1 MGVLSLQ
8 PRSLSA
14 ASVVTEFRREWF
26 DLHVP
31 WHRVG
36 TVVDITDDSGRLLA
50 NVLEDYE
57 TTTAVVVD
65 LTGDVRQARARLAEF
80 GARVDVRVGGVLDPL
95 PTGADYY
102 LLPDGI
108 EDLDAGRL
116 RRLMRSVA
124 KACLP
129 NGRAIAC
136 LPTADVARLALAAD
150 RAGMEV
156 TRQSGEDTVSL
167 IEFGSGFLK
176 VLPSE

>member
-14 ASVVTEFRREWF
+14 ASAVTALRQEWF

-31 WHRVG
+31 WQRVG
-36 TVVDITDDSGRLLA
+36 TVVDITDDSGLLLSQ
-50 NVLEDYE
+50 VLDDFV
-57 TTTAVVVD
+57 TTTAVVID
-65 LTGDVRQARARLAEF
+65 LTGNVREARNRLAEF
-80 GARVDVRVGGVLDPL
+80 SARVDVRTGGILDPL

-116 RRLMRSVA
+116 RRLMQSVS

-136 LPTADVARLALAAD
+136 LPSSDVARLAGAAD

-156 TRQSGEDTVSL
+156 TRQSGDGDVSL

-176 VLPSE
+176 ALPSE